1 MDTQNN
7 LRAQRDRKAKPH
19 LEQFAPVWILD
30 EKIMLEEEAIVFDVA
45 FQHPQYGWVSRRYRY
60 DLFNDVLYYRGQVVL
75 DEEEAIEIQSK
86 EPYIAAAVA
95 NIPNAYG
102 G

>member
-7 LRAQRDRKAKPH
+7 LLQQRDRKAKPH
-19 LEQFAPVWILD
+19 LEQFAPVWMLD
-30 EKIMLEEEAIVFDVA
+30 EKIMPDDEAIVFNVA
-45 FQHPQYGWVSRRYRY
+45 FQHPQYGWVNRGYRY
-60 DLFNDVLYYRGQVVL
+60 DLFNDVLYYRGQLVL
-75 DEEEAIEIQSK
+75 DEEKAIELQAK
-86 EPYIAAAVA
+86 TPYITATVA